1 MDQSLH
7 KSRQASA
14 QIEVTPQMIEA
25 GVEEMR
31 EHNIGDDLG
40 YVVEVVYRAM
50 AYESRP
56 ASSTS
61 DDK

>member
-1 MDQSLH
+1 
-7 KSRQASA
+7 
-14 QIEVTPQMIEA
+14 MIEA